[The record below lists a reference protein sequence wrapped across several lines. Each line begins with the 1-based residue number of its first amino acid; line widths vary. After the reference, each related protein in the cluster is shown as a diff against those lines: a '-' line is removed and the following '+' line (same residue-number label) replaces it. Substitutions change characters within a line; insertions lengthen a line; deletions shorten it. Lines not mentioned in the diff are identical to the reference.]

1 MLNMRRLTHPSRLLW
16 IALLFG
22 LGLQGCAPGTTR
34 LAAVTGDFTAAAG
47 GTATIQDIR
56 MWHAPERSRI
66 VFDMDRQAPFNVF
79 DLASP
84 DRVVIDLT
92 DVRMRAALPKAN
104 AVGQF
109 IQRIRQGSPQTNTKR
124 LVFDLKQP
132 VRYSVQMLKPS
143 GRYQYRLVVD
153 FQPVGG
159 AATPKSRPKS
169 KSELLILI
177 DPGHGGEDPGAVGKR
192 TYEKIVVLQIAK
204 KLKDRI
210 DRRPGLRAELTRA
223 GDYYISLRQ
232 RTRIARRHQ
241 ADLFIS
247 VHADAFTKTS
257 VRGASV
263 YALSQRG
270 ASSEKAKWLANKENA
285 SDLLGG
291 ATLADKDNQLAGVLL
306 DLSMSNTVN
315 ESIDFGR
322 KVLAELKKI
331 GPVHFEQVEQ
341 AGFAVLKSPDIPSI
355 LVETAYITNPHEEK
369 LLMSAA
375 HQNRIA
381 AAIVAGIEKY
391 VSENRS
397 RYATR

>member
-1 MLNMRRLTHPSRLLW
+1 MDRTPIRIGACKAVPP
-16 IALLFG
+16 
-22 LGLQGCAPGTTR
+22 APPGSP
-34 LAAVTGDFTAAAG
+34 AVTGDSTAVAG

-132 VRYSVQMLKPS
+132 VRYSVLMLKPS

-153 FQPVGG
+153 FHPAAGAVAGG
-159 AATPKSRPKS
+159 AAPEFRPKS

-341 AGFAVLKSPDIPSI
+341 GRFRRVEIAGHPVYLGGNR
-355 LVETAYITNPHEEK
+355 LH
-369 LLMSAA
+369 
-375 HQNRIA
+375 HQPA
-381 AAIVAGIEKY
+381 
-391 VSENRS
+391 
-397 RYATR
+397 